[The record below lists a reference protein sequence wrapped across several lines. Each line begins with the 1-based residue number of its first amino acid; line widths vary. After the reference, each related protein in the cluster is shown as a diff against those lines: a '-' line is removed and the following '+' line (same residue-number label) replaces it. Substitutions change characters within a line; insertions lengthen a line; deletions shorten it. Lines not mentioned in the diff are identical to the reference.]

1 MNTYEGQKIRNIA
14 LLAHSKAGKTTLVE
28 AMLYSCGNISRMG
41 RIEDGNTVSDY
52 DGEEAKRLMSVR
64 TSLAA
69 VEWKGCKLN
78 ILDTPGY
85 FDFAG
90 DMYGAAQACDAGLIA
105 VSGKSGIRVGGELAF
120 AGAAK
125 INLPIMF
132 FVNKMDHENA
142 DFEKVTAE
150 LRDKFGAK
158 AVPIHLPIK
167 NGAEYEGYIDIIENK
182 AFMFEGDKI
191 RVADIPDE
199 YYAAVQHA
207 KGTLCEAIAE
217 SDETLLDKFFS
228 DLPFT
233 YDDMRSGTA
242 CAVAKREL
250 FPIMCGSAL
259 TNKGVSGLMNALV
272 NYAPSPLEAMPK
284 TAILGDDICE
294 LTADSTAPLGALVF
308 KTINDPFVGKLS
320 LIRVY
325 SGKITKNSSVYNS
338 NTMVTEK
345 IGNVMTMRGKEKID
359 IDTAYAGDI
368 CAVAKLASTST
379 GDAFATQNKP
389 YRFEPA
395 EMPPAVY
402 TMAFKAK
409 NRGDED
415 KISAGL
421 HKLADEDKTIKFE
434 NNSEIR
440 QLLVSGLGDQHLD
453 LIVSRL
459 KALGTEVELEEPKV
473 TYREKI
479 TKKIQAEGKHK
490 KQSGGHG
497 QYGHVK
503 IEFEPCD
510 SENLVFEER
519 IFGGSVPK
527 NYHPAVEKGLQEM
540 MTEGIRAGCRVV
552 GLKATLY
559 DGSYHDVDSSE
570 MAFKMAAH
578 LAFKELVNAGPILLE
593 PIGHLEVNIPD
604 EYTGDIM
611 GDINK
616 RRGRVLGI
624 ESNKIIAEVPMSE
637 MFKYAIDL
645 RSMTQG
651 RGSYTFTFERYEQAP
666 PQVVQKVIENS

>member
-1 MNTYEGQKIRNIA
+1 MNTYESQKLRNIV
-14 LLAHSKAGKTTLVE
+14 LLAHSKAGKTSLVE
-28 AMLYSCGNISRMG
+28 AMLFNTGVISRMG

-52 DGEEAKRLMSVR
+52 DSEEAKRLMSIR

-78 ILDTPGY
+78 IVDTPGY
-85 FDFAG
+85 FDFVG
-90 DMYGAAQACDAGLIA
+90 DGYSAISACDTGLIV

-120 AGAAK
+120 ENAEKAS
-125 INLPIMF
+125 LPVMF
-132 FVNKMDHENA
+132 FINKMDHENA
-142 DFEKVTAE
+142 DFDKVLGE
-150 LRDKFGAK
+150 LNEKFGSK
-158 AVPIHLPIK
+158 VVPIHLPIK
-167 NGAEYEGYIDIIENK
+167 EGESYVGYIDIIENK
-182 AFMFEGDKI
+182 AYMFEGDKV
-191 RVADIPDE
+191 RSADVPDE
-199 YYAAVQHA
+199 YYADLQHA

-217 SDETLLDKFFS
+217 ADEELLDKFFS
-228 DLPFT
+228 DQPFT
-233 YDDMRSGTA
+233 YEDMKRGTA
-242 CAVAKREL
+242 NAMASRNL
-250 FPIMCGSAL
+250 FPVMCGSVL
-259 TNKGVSGLMNALV
+259 QNKGVDGLMDALV
-272 NYAPSPLEAMPK
+272 AYAPSPAEVMPK
-284 TAILGDDICE
+284 TAMLGDDLCE
-294 LTADSTAPLGALVF
+294 LVPENDAPLAAVVF

-320 LIRVY
+320 LIRIFA
-325 SGKITKNSSVYNS
+325 GKLEKNSSVYNA
-338 NTMVTEK
+338 NTLVTEK
-345 IGNVMTMRGKEKID
+345 IGAVMTMCGKEKID

-379 GDAFATQNKP
+379 GDAFSTPNKP
-389 YRFEPA
+389 YTFEA
-395 EMPPAVY
+395 VEFPPAVY

-421 HKLADEDKTIKFE
+421 HKLAEEDRTIKFE
-434 NNSEIR
+434 NNPEIK

-453 LIVSRL
+453 LLVSRL

-473 TYREKI
+473 TYRETI

-503 IEFEPCD
+503 IEFEP
-510 SENLVFEER
+510 SPEENLVFEER

-540 MTEGIRAGCRVV
+540 VSEGIQAGYRVV
-552 GLKATLY
+552 GVKATLY

-578 LAFKELVNAGPILLE
+578 LAFKELINAGPILLE

-604 EYTGDIM
+604 EYTGDVM

-624 ESNKIIAEVPMSE
+624 EPNKIIAEVPTSE

-666 PQVVQKVIENS
+666 PQITQKIISER